1 MLAKVKLVGQKQKL
15 QAYYLIKLQTLSV
28 LLMFLVL
35 FAFFGLTVAGT
46 ALLGAAISL
55 IANVLCVS
63 RMFKSSNFNPK
74 NLLGQFYLAE
84 SIKIG
89 VTVLMFAAVY
99 RFLTINYLFL
109 IVGYGGAQVSFWLAP
124 LVASKF
130 KSMEVNKLDSD
141 AGQLL

>member
-1 MLAKVKLVGQKQKL
+1 
-15 QAYYLIKLQTLSV
+15 
-28 LLMFLVL
+28 MFLVL